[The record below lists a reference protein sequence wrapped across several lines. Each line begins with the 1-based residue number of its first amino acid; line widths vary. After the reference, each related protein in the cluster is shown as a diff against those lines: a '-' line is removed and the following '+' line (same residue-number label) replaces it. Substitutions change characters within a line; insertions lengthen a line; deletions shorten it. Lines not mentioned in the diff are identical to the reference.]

1 MQCGDILT
9 KILKGNIDIYLV
21 QLTNVINSF
30 FQSGCFPEEL
40 KMAEVLLI
48 FKNKDSLDKEN
59 YKPNS
64 ILSHI

>member
-1 MQCGDILT
+1 MQCADILT

-21 QLTNVINSF
+21 QLTNIINSF

-40 KMAEVLLI
+40 NMAEVLPI

-59 YKPNS
+59 YKSNS

>member
-1 MQCGDILT
+1 MHCGDILT
-9 KILKGNIDIYLV
+9 KILEGNINIDLV
-21 QLTNVINSF
+21 QLTNIISSF

-40 KMAEVLLI
+40 KMAEVLPI

-59 YKPNS
+59 YKSNS